1 MNRLKLSRVAQPQS
15 APPRAKNISMR
26 IVSLLPSAT
35 EILYALG
42 VGDEVVGVTHECD
55 FPPEAARKPAL
66 IKPRVDPTAAP
77 AEIDRQVSELVARGE
92 SIYAV
97 DGDLLASL
105 APDLIV
111 TQDLCHVCAASPD
124 DLATALSRFSRP
136 PRVLTLTPHSLDD
149 VWQDI
154 IRAGEATDTLP
165 RAESLAADLK
175 ARVQAV
181 ASITA
186 STDAEV
192 FSAARTAASTTASA
206 APQTVAQFT
215 VRPRVACLEWLDP
228 LYVGGHWVPEM
239 VAIAGGEDVLG
250 RAGHPSFK
258 VTADDVAQSNAD
270 IILVMLCG
278 YNAKR
283 NAAEFQ
289 YAKIPSSWQNLPA
302 IRNRRIFAVD
312 ANSHF
317 SRPGP
322 RLADGVELLAH
333 LFNPQR
339 PQPHLP
345 AATYVE
351 L

>member
-1 MNRLKLSRVAQPQS
+1 
-15 APPRAKNISMR
+15 MR

-42 VGDEVVGVTHECD
+42 VGDQVVGITHECD
-55 FPPEAARKPAL
+55 FPPEVAGKPAL

-77 AEIDRQVSELVARGE
+77 AEIDRQVNELVARGE

-97 DGDLLASL
+97 DAELLASL
-105 APDLIV
+105 APDLII

-124 DLATALSRFSRP
+124 DLGTALSRFSRQ
-136 PRVLTLTPHSLDD
+136 PRVLTLSPHSLDD
-149 VWQDI
+149 VWRDI
-154 IRAGEATDTLP
+154 IRAGEASNTRD
-165 RAESLAADLK
+165 RAEALAAELK
-175 ARVQAV
+175 GRVQAV

-186 STDAEV
+186 PPDGRSEA
-192 FSAARTAASTTASA
+192 
-206 APQTVAQFT
+206 
-215 VRPRVACLEWLDP
+215 RPRVVCLEWLDP
-228 LYVGGHWVPEM
+228 LYAGGHWIPEM
-239 VAIAGGEDVLG
+239 VAIAGGDDVLG
-250 RAGHPSFK
+250 RAGYPSFK
-258 VTADDVAQSNAD
+258 VSAEDVAQSDAD

-283 NAAEFQ
+283 NAQEFN
-289 YAKIPSSWQNLPA
+289 AARIPQSWQNLPA

-312 ANSHF
+312 ANGRF

-322 RLADGVELLAH
+322 RLADGVELLAY

-339 PQPHLP
+339 LRMHAP
-345 AATYVE
+345 AASYVE

>member
-1 MNRLKLSRVAQPQS
+1 
-15 APPRAKNISMR
+15 MR

-42 VGDEVVGVTHECD
+42 VGDQVVGITHECD
-55 FPPEAARKPAL
+55 FPPEAAGKPAL

-97 DGDLLASL
+97 DADLLASL

-154 IRAGEATDTLP
+154 IRAGDATNTRP
-165 RAESLAADLK
+165 RAESLAAELK
-175 ARVQAV
+175 ATVQAV

-186 STDAEV
+186 LTNVRAS
-192 FSAARTAASTTASA
+192 SAAQAAASA
-206 APQTVAQFT
+206 APQTVARSAI
-215 VRPRVACLEWLDP
+215 RPRVACLEWLDP

-258 VTADDVAQSNAD
+258 VSADDVAQSNAD
-270 IILVMLCG
+270 VIVVMLCG

-289 YAKIPSSWQNLPA
+289 SAKIPQSWQNLPA

-339 PQPHLP
+339 SQAHPP
-345 AATYVE
+345 AAAYVK